1 MIEMKPCPFCGND
14 GTGPIEDALHVVF
27 NEHDWRDPSW
37 SVQCDKCTATMG
49 YSDSEDEAI
58 DRWNTRQNISD
69 VLIEALVTKAICQ
82 SGKFETGQG
91 TCAAICMEV
100 LGSARSGPHGCPHS
114 ARVHGRL
121 AASIADALRQAK
133 GGSDAS

>member
-1 MIEMKPCPFCGND
+1 MST
-14 GTGPIEDALHVVF
+14 GTAKTPKAVEGRSPASAVSEADAPT
-27 NEHDWRDPSW
+27 PS
-37 SVQCDKCTATMG
+37 G
-49 YSDSEDEAI
+49 
-58 DRWNTRQNISD
+58 QNISD
-69 VLIEALVTKAICQ
+69 VLIEALVAKALCQ

-114 ARVHGRL
+114 ARVHGKL
-121 AASIADALRQAK
+121 AASITDALRQAK